1 MNLMERQ
8 AVDRAFRSGLLT
20 KPVGEPSGLAESV
33 ALGAG
38 ELAVIKTLRLPG
50 LASADRAFE
59 TGRTLRV
66 IARLFDQAGAP
77 PHVIEQFRDNLAAAV
92 MAEAM
97 RARPSWSGAD
107 TLDMFLDMYG
117 RIIGGSDRELAE
129 IRGYI
134 EARAAAPGSQRGL
147 RDRLSQWLGSPAAA

>member
-8 AVDRAFRSGLLT
+8 AIDRAFRSGLLT
-20 KPVGEPSGLAESV
+20 DPDGEQSGLAER
-33 ALGAG
+33 ADLGAG
-38 ELAVIKTLRLPG
+38 ELAVMNTLRLPG
-50 LASADRAFE
+50 LASAETAFE

-77 PHVIEQFRDNLAAAV
+77 ARVIEQFRDNLSAAV

-117 RIIGGSDRELAE
+117 RIIGGSERDLGA
-129 IRGYI
+129 IRSYI
-134 EARAAAPGSQRGL
+134 EHRVAAPSNKRRL
-147 RDRLSQWLGSPAAA
+147 RDRLSVWLGSPAAA